1 MSPTYRIHPAI
12 GIARVGNSEDYYLG
26 PVSAGGLPL
35 EQDGQREVKT
45 FRDGQ
50 GAIRRQA
57 ARFQVFVY
65 DDASPHGRP
74 VTLGQDNVQ
83 DVQWT
88 VHVANKK
95 AAWYEFQQL
104 TGVDGKHDGQP
115 LRNPRTPV
123 GMRNGLILDPG
134 PRTVAAR
141 GNGGLP
147 SQSSFDA
154 AHAPQGYPVN
164 FPATGLVP
172 ENSDITTLGQLSV
185 DSQGRM
191 DFRGGYGRSGSS
203 TRWMVT
209 TALLNTVNTTS
220 SSQPNYL
227 PPSAVAGLR
236 QIADIGYA
244 TEAAFKAAIIGI
256 FGEHVGTY
264 LAQDVEAIAY
274 EQPRIDTYANN
285 NFWWDDTSDGPVT
298 ARVILQGGTSV
309 EVTPAWVMVAPPS
322 YAPQILNMVTLYDT
336 IYDALVRARN
346 LAPDL
351 YGANGFN
358 PGYVP
363 NFQAEI
369 RPILARPA
377 VYQWVANIN
386 SQGTAG
392 HDGVVQPSG
401 APSNFFG
408 YLRQPGHENDPT
420 PALMPKLAGDDPL
433 QGEPNV
439 IPSPSSKYLT
449 LTRTQ
454 YFLLQQFSKQL
465 YSKDPPPAST
475 VGPGEALDRAVLEN
489 CVGGPFCPGI
499 EMTWLCRDPAI
510 YEEPFRIKPM
520 PPTGNAGLRWDTEP
534 TAGHG
539 LQPGDAT
546 KYMALPW
553 QADFNECSNQTTDYT
568 NLWWWP
574 AQRPYF
580 VSYMDG
586 GQVKQDYWTRPY
598 GANFVKDETMV
609 FNWKD
614 LGFILRQSGTGAQF
628 LEVERRPLEH
638 SDGTA

>member
-26 PVSAGGLPL
+26 PVTAGGLPL
-35 EQDGQREVKT
+35 EKDGQTEVKA
-45 FRDGQ
+45 FRDAQ
-50 GAIRRQA
+50 GGIRRQA

-65 DDASPHGRP
+65 DDQSPQGRP
-74 VTLGQDNVQ
+74 VALGQDVQ

-104 TGVDGKHDGQP
+104 SGVDGNHGGQP
-115 LRNPRTPV
+115 LRNPRIAR
-123 GMRNGLILDPG
+123 GFRNALIIDPG

-141 GNGGLP
+141 GSAGLP
-147 SQSSFDA
+147 SSSAFDA
-154 AHAPQGYPVN
+154 PSAPRGYPVN
-164 FPATGLVP
+164 FPEAGLVP

-185 DSQGRM
+185 DAQGRM
-191 DFRGGYGRSGSS
+191 DFRGGYGRSGCS

-209 TALLNTVNTTS
+209 TALLNTVNTTDS
-220 SSQPNYL
+220 SKSDYL
-227 PPSAVAGLR
+227 PPGAVGLLR

-244 TEAAFKAAIIGI
+244 TEEAFRAAIIGVLGQN
-256 FGEHVGTY
+256 FGTA
-264 LAQDVEAIAY
+264 LAPTVEAIAY
-274 EQPRIDTYANN
+274 EQPRIDNYANN
-285 NFWWDDTSDGPVT
+285 NYWWDDTSDGPVS
-298 ARVILQGGTSV
+298 ARVVLPNGTPV
-309 EVTPAWVMVAPPS
+309 EATPAWVMVAPPA

-336 IYDALVRARN
+336 IYDALVRSRN

-351 YGANGFN
+351 YGPNGFN
-358 PGYVP
+358 PNYVP
-363 NFQAEI
+363 NYQAEI
-369 RPILARPA
+369 RPILARPSI
-377 VYQWVANIN
+377 YQWVANIN

-392 HDGVVQPSG
+392 HDGVVRQDGS
-401 APSNFFG
+401 PSNFFG

-420 PALMPKLAGDDPL
+420 PGLMPKLAGDDPL

-439 IPSPSSKYLT
+439 IPSPPSKYLT

-454 YFLLQQFSKQL
+454 YFLLQQFSQQV
-465 YSKDPPPAST
+465 YSKQPPPAST
-475 VGPGEALDRAVLEN
+475 LGPGEQWDRGVLEN

-520 PPTGNAGLRWDTEP
+520 PSTGNSGLQWDTEP

-580 VSYMDG
+580 VSYMEG
-586 GQVKQDYWTRPY
+586 GQVKQDYWTRPA
-598 GANFVKDETMV
+598 GANFVVDETMV

-614 LGFILRQSGTGAQF
+614 LGFILKQSGTGPLF

-638 SDGTA
+638 KDGTA